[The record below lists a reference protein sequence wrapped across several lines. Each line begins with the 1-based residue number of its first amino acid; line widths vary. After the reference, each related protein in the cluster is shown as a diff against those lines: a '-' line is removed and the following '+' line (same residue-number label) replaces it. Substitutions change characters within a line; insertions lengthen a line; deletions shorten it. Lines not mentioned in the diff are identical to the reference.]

1 MAEYNQIS
9 REEFDVR
16 VSESKSWN
24 VCDCRYIFLY
34 KTPFALDLI
43 HQYADNQSEFVKRSN
58 FELMCSFAVHDKKKP
73 DEFFF
78 PFFELIEREAWNNR
92 IPVKKTVNRAL
103 RQIDKRNENL
113 RVKANEVAERILE
126 QNTTSAKWISR
137 DALKV
142 LNDKIKKRTAL
153 RLH

>member
-1 MAEYNQIS
+1 MT
-9 REEFDVR
+9 R
-16 VSESKSWN
+16 
-24 VCDCRYIFLY
+24 
-34 KTPFALDLI
+34 
-43 HQYADNQSEFVKRSN
+43 
-58 FELMCSFAVHDKKKP
+58 KKP
-73 DEFFF
+73 DEFIF
-78 PFFELIEREAWNNR
+78 FFELIEREAWNNR
-92 IPVKKTVNRAL
+92 IPVKKAVNRDL
-103 RQIDKRNENL
+103 WQIGKRNENL

>member
-1 MAEYNQIS
+1 M
-9 REEFDVR
+9 
-16 VSESKSWN
+16 
-24 VCDCRYIFLY
+24 
-34 KTPFALDLI
+34 
-43 HQYADNQSEFVKRSN
+43 
-58 FELMCSFAVHDKKKP
+58 
-73 DEFFF
+73 
-78 PFFELIEREAWNNR
+78 
-92 IPVKKTVNRAL
+92 NRAL
-103 RQIDKRNENL
+103 RQIGKRIENL

>member
-1 MAEYNQIS
+1 
-9 REEFDVR
+9 
-16 VSESKSWN
+16 
-24 VCDCRYIFLY
+24 
-34 KTPFALDLI
+34 
-43 HQYADNQSEFVKRSN
+43 
-58 FELMCSFAVHDKKKP
+58 MCSFAVHDKKKP
-73 DEFFF
+73 NEFFF
-78 PFFELIEREAWNNR
+78 LFFELIEREAWDNR
-92 IPVKKTVNRAL
+92 IPVKKAVNRAL

>member
-1 MAEYNQIS
+1 
-9 REEFDVR
+9 
-16 VSESKSWN
+16 
-24 VCDCRYIFLY
+24 
-34 KTPFALDLI
+34 
-43 HQYADNQSEFVKRSN
+43 
-58 FELMCSFAVHDKKKP
+58 MCSFAVHDKKKP
-73 DEFFF
+73 EEFFF
-78 PFFELIEREAWNNR
+78 PLFELIEREAWKNR